1 MVEEESL
8 VEAALRVLNTEDPV
22 QKARLGDQVATQWLQ
37 GFIPQPYHPS
47 DQDLPVPDRP
57 ARLTNVSHFIHIFL
71 NPMAYQVFDKMIQRV
86 CLCLFQVKLVVPG
99 LMPKLGK
106 AGSLQSRQAIV
117 HSLVHIESWAID
129 LSWVLANNY

>member
-1 MVEEESL
+1 MEIPEVLPKFERAMGGEREGEMVEEESL

-57 ARLTNVSHFIHIFL
+57 ARLTNVSLHSHF
-71 NPMAYQVFDKMIQRV
+71 P
-86 CLCLFQVKLVVPG
+86 
-99 LMPKLGK
+99 
-106 AGSLQSRQAIV
+106 QSHGIPTV
-117 HSLVHIESWAID
+117 
-129 LSWVLANNY
+129 